1 MPYLVL
7 PALIPDIRPCYD
19 AYFAAFTTDP
29 SGSLL
34 LDILFPSGVTSDEF
48 REAHTNGTLQWWHTS
63 ETQYT
68 YKCVDSETGEIIGMA
83 LCDVFVKPRT
93 EEERK
98 MPEIG
103 WLHGEQR
110 TRAERVLDGLWGAR
124 ERIMGGRPYVYIHA
138 FAVDPKHQGKG
149 AGSTLVQAIV
159 DLGNTIG
166 LPIYLEATP
175 TSENVYFRKGF
186 RRVPAEIAQVVH
198 EAAVLR
204 TKEDV
209 EVPLMVKLPQGVYGV
224 KVDGRKLGEVWAEW
238 QEERKQQQQQQQQQ
252 QRQQQVQQQ
261 QQQQPDVEV
270 RP

>member
-1 MPYLVL
+1 MFVSVIFFLFLSDGIYSIFGQKCHVKTAAARLIFPLLEFSCERDSCASCRDHVLYCFLGGHVERCSASKWRFLVWGDL
-7 PALIPDIRPCYD
+7 SGTSFCCLWLSHHVKHLANIIT
-19 AYFAAFTTDP
+19 ATD
-29 SGSLL
+29 
-34 LDILFPSGVTSDEF
+34 
-48 REAHTNGTLQWWHTS
+48 
-63 ETQYT
+63 
-68 YKCVDSETGEIIGMA
+68 
-83 LCDVFVKPRT
+83 
-93 EEERK
+93 
-98 MPEIG
+98 
-103 WLHGEQR
+103 
-110 TRAERVLDGLWGAR
+110 
-124 ERIMGGRPYVYIHA
+124 IHA

-149 AGSTLVQAIV
+149 AGSALVQAIV

-186 RRVPAEIAQVVH
+186 RRIPAEIAQVVH
-198 EAAVLR
+198 EAAVLG

-252 QRQQQVQQQ
+252 RQQQVQQQ